1 MDKQFGANSGGLTP
15 CEVPIDRIYGIYGP
29 QETCVTKIINA
40 IKKDIDKGT
49 LNPNLRPLI
58 AT

>member
-29 QETCVTKIINA
+29 QTCITKIINA
-40 IKKDIDKGT
+40 IKKDIDKGN

-58 AT
+58 TI